1 MTVATSLFDRVQA
14 AAEAVRGRSAL
25 APEVGIILGTGL
37 GGLAREIEVEAEV
50 AVRRH
55 PRASRCPRSRPTPAS
70 CCSAASAAARSSRC
84 RAGSIATKATTS
96 SR

>member
-14 AAEAVRGRSAL
+14 AAGVGTRVEARV

-37 GGLAREIEVEAEV
+37 GGLAREIAAEAEIPT
-50 AVRRH
+50 RTS
-55 PRASRCPRSRPTPAS
+55 RASRCPRSRPTPAS
-70 CCSAASAAARSSRC
+70 CCRPARRTAVVAMEG
-84 RAGSIATKATTS
+84 RFHRYEGYTS